1 MRGSG
6 SKKYN
11 SSVRAFFA
19 KQEQAFLRYVDLPGV
34 PPVCVFIHGALDSSI
49 AGMAMTAA
57 EPSLA
62 ARRRVLVD
70 LLGYGMSD
78 RPKDAEYSLPRHA
91 QIVTDLLDHLG
102 IDRCQLVGHSM
113 GGAVAVMVAS
123 ERPDLVCDL
132 ILAEGNLNNGPAG
145 FASFAEGRTEEEY
158 VQNWFPNFIAS
169 RLEDAKEESGVL
181 SIHLGMAQ
189 AAAPWAVYRMSKSLN
204 AGSVTPSLEERF
216 LSLDIP
222 KAFFVGGKSELD
234 EEDLALKTDLIHRG
248 GDWVVVPDAEHQMN
262 FDNPRGFADAIACR
276 PAPSVV
282 LAPPA

>member
-1 MRGSG
+1 MYYSP
-6 SKKYN
+6 
-11 SSVRAFFA
+11 VRTFFVT
-19 KQEQAFLRYVDLPGV
+19 QEQAFLRYVDLPGV
-34 PPVCVFIHGALDSSI
+34 SPVCVFIHGALDSSI

-78 RPKDAEYSLPRHA
+78 RPKDAEYSIHRQA

-132 ILAEGNLNNGPAG
+132 VLAEGNLNNGPGEGG

-181 SIHLGMAQ
+181 SVHLGMAQ
-189 AAAPWAVYRMSKSLN
+189 AAAPWAVYRMSQSLN
-204 AGSVTPSLEERF
+204 AGSVKPSLRERF

-222 KAFFVGGKSELD
+222 KAFFVGGKGELD
-234 EEDLALKTDLIHRG
+234 EEDFTLKTDLIHRG

-262 FDNPRGFADAIACR
+262 FDNPGGFADAIACR
-276 PAPSVV
+276 ATPSSV

>member
-1 MRGSG
+1 M
-6 SKKYN
+6 
-11 SSVRAFFA
+11 RAFFVN
-19 KQEQAFLRYVDLPGV
+19 QEQAFLRYVDLPGV
-34 PPVCVFIHGALDSSI
+34 SPVCVFIHAALDSSI

-78 RPKDAEYSLPRHA
+78 RPQGAEYSLTRQA

-102 IDRCQLVGHSM
+102 INRCQLVGHSM

-132 ILAEGNLNNGPAG
+132 ILAEGNLNNGRGG

-169 RLEDAKEESGVL
+169 RLEVAKEEAGVHG
-181 SIHLGMAQ
+181 IHLGMAQ

-204 AGSVTPSLEERF
+204 AGSVKPSLRERF

-222 KAFFVGGKSELD
+222 RAFFVGGKSERG
-234 EEDLALKTDLIHRG
+234 EDDIALKTDLIHRG
-248 GDWVVVPDAEHQMN
+248 GDWVVVPDAAHLMN
-262 FDNPRGFADAIACR
+262 LDNPRGFADAIAFR